1 MTITPL
7 PSENRIYLAAF
18 QANLFLALVAT
29 LPDQAY
35 VAALEPELELW
46 PGRQGFRMHAFRE
59 TQAQLVAL
67 EPADLHHRMFACGI
81 APAALTDTLLSLGLP
96 LTGVTASTP
105 GHTVFIDH
113 SETGLGRIL
122 WLLYT
127 ASGTEAEAVEAFYHR
142 FFENNSE
149 WEAYGPLRIVV
160 PGLYLHAA
168 VPIGREEGF
177 HLFWGE

>member
-1 MTITPL
+1 MTIMPL
-7 PSENRIYLAAF
+7 PSENRIYLAEF

-29 LPDQAY
+29 LPDQAH

-46 PGRQGFRMHAFRE
+46 PGRQGFRVQAFRKA
-59 TQAQLVAL
+59 QVQLVAL
-67 EPADLHHRMFACGI
+67 EPTDLHQRLFTCGT
-81 APAALTDTLLSLGLP
+81 APATLINTLLSLGLP

-127 ASGTEAEAVEAFYHR
+127 ASGTQAEAVEAFYHR

-149 WEAYGPLRIVV
+149 WDAYGPLRIVV

-168 VPIGREEGF
+168 APFDRKECF